1 MAGKPNKT
9 QETAASAEAFLAN
22 VEPADRRADCETL
35 SALMAR
41 LSGEPARMWGPA
53 IVGFGVRHYRY
64 ESGREGDI
72 LRIGFSPRKAA
83 ISLYVTGQAEG
94 DPMVAALGKI
104 SHGKSCI
111 NVKRLTDIDLAA
123 LEALIIHTLAQ
134 SPGGDNL

>member
-9 QETAASAEAFLAN
+9 QETTASVEAFLAALDAP
-22 VEPADRRADCETL
+22 ERRADCQAL
-35 SALMAR
+35 SALMGR

-64 ESGREGDI
+64 DSGREGDI

-83 ISLYVTGQAEG
+83 ISLYVTGEAEG

-104 SHGKSCI
+104 THGKSCI
-111 NVKRLTDIDLAA
+111 NVKRLADIDLAA
-123 LEALIIHTLAQ
+123 LEALIRRTLAKA
-134 SPGGDNL
+134 